1 MALYGTFKYGHALY
15 GTSVFPTSDP
25 WDVYDFCYPDDSSM
39 LSMLS
44 WSEAVPARAGS
55 PYSWFNVDNDYCM
68 RSDDGLDS
76 GFQFNY
82 SIPHTEFSFQF
93 TFLPSEIP
101 ADFSSP
107 ADQRFF
113 VGAFNQFGSCV
124 GLLMSE
130 NGGFA
135 LSDDGVTVSTVF
147 PDSADIFAEGLD
159 YYTVRVVV
167 NEATNRANLY
177 ASRKEVYAAT
187 GVLELRYTFEPL
199 KTPATESDNFRVE
212 VIGQPVPNRTT
223 VCLDC
228 FRMSSELVYGN
239 QRPVAVISEDQARIL
254 TQYGSFDG
262 RNSYDPDTPPQ
273 PLTYAWTVA
282 DVPESSGA
290 LLMGQGTTPAD
301 ASGYTN
307 IIEGAVG
314 TFSGVFEGDLVK
326 GDLPLDSIIMRV
338 AGDGSWVA
346 LNRDA
351 MVAGSASVSWLI
363 ISQAGWG
370 GVRLTGTTMVDVL
383 SRLATPPGAPTA
395 GDKHLIIATATDGW
409 ATHEGEVA
417 TYLGGDPA
425 LEPSWSYELLD
436 NGKMVFVIAERDGYR
451 TAGSGIW
458 RLSDPKVWEL
468 DVWEG
473 RLSSVGAYLGDTL
486 GLHTIEL
493 VVNDGVRDSLPA
505 EALLNIYQ
513 TSVPLGLTPDLSF
526 IWNYLPDVWGLVDDK
541 AKIDSFWSGAA
552 QGLAD
557 ELMNLWQRAFSK
569 SLLDVQRTFQR
580 RWLNYDP
587 WYEEPNY
594 DELPATINNIV
605 NASGYADAPTPTPVP
620 GDPFAVDPE
629 HAYVLNSA
637 SGTGDT
643 ITQDTPS
650 AGTATLD
657 DAAGVF
663 TDDMVGRSIEI
674 SGATAGANNGSFVI
688 TSVNGPTQ
696 LEFDNS
702 SAVTVTEAFSFTI
715 RDMPPEALPGHYL
728 VLDGIGYRI
737 LRIEGDTLTT
747 AHALPTTGRPGH
759 WMIRPT
765 VTSRDT
771 NFTLIG
777 AAAFDTAVFEVRTE
791 DGDVTEIPATIFGVR
806 GKVLVFDDATSLLSG
821 YLASDTYTVRF
832 KGVLRRNAIAVD
844 DLVMNIPRLQEAIKL
859 LDDEGPVPGVPSP
872 LHEGKDFRV
881 EVVSTVEDS

>member
-1 MALYGTFKYGHALY
+1 MALYGTFKYGQALY
-15 GTSVFPTSDP
+15 GLSFFPTSDP

-44 WSEAVPARAGS
+44 WSETVPARAGA

-68 RSDDGLDS
+68 QSDDGLDS
-76 GFQFNY
+76 GFRFDY

-101 ADFSSP
+101 ADFASP

-187 GVLELRYTFEPL
+187 GALELRYTFEPL
-199 KTPATESDNFRVE
+199 KTPATEVDNFRVE
-212 VIGQPVPNRTT
+212 VVGQPVPNRTT

-254 TQYGSFDG
+254 TQYGYFDG
-262 RNSYDPDTPPQ
+262 RSSYDPDTPPQ
-273 PLTYAWTVA
+273 PLTHVWTAA
-282 DVPESSGA
+282 DVPESSGS
-290 LLMGQGTTPAD
+290 LLTGQGTTPAD

-307 IIEGAVG
+307 IIEGVVG
-314 TFSGVFEGDLVK
+314 TFSEVLEGDLVK
-326 GDLPLDSIIMRV
+326 GDLPLDSIVMRV
-338 AGDGSWVA
+338 ADDGSWVA

-351 MVAGSASVSWLI
+351 MVAGSASVSWSI

-370 GVRLTGTTMVDVL
+370 GARLTGTTMVDVQ

-425 LEPSWSYELLD
+425 LELSWSYELLD
-436 NGKMVFVIAERDGYR
+436 DGKMVFVIAERDGYR

-505 EALLNIYQ
+505 VALLNIYQ
-513 TSVPLGLTPDLSF
+513 TNVPLGLTPDLSF

-541 AKIDSFWSGAA
+541 AKIDSFWSGAS
-552 QGLAD
+552 QGLVD

-594 DELPATINNIV
+594 DELPATINNVV

-620 GDPFAVDPE
+620 GDPLSVDPE
-629 HAYVLNSA
+629 YTYVLNS
-637 SGTGDT
+637 G
-643 ITQDTPS
+643 
-650 AGTATLD
+650 
-657 DAAGVF
+657 
-663 TDDMVGRSIEI
+663 
-674 SGATAGANNGSFVI
+674 
-688 TSVNGPTQ
+688 
-696 LEFDNS
+696 
-702 SAVTVTEAFSFTI
+702 
-715 RDMPPEALPGHYL
+715 DMPPEALPGHYL
-728 VLDGIGYRI
+728 VLEGLGYRI
-737 LRIEGDTLTT
+737 LRIEGDTLIT
-747 AHALPTTGRPGH
+747 AHALPTTDRPGH

-806 GKVLVFDDATSLLSG
+806 GKVLVFDDAMSLLSG

-832 KGVLRRNAIAVD
+832 KGVLRRSAIAVD